1 MSTPANASAPAA
13 PIKPT
18 LGTPT
23 PSPLTV
29 MVVDDQATLR
39 AVLAAELR
47 RAGVSKVIEAG
58 DGLKALEL
66 FKKEKPDLILLDVCM
81 PGHDGY
87 WVASELRKTEV
98 GDWTPIIFLSSLDS
112 ELDVWR
118 GIEAGGDD
126 YLVKPVKSIVL
137 VAKIRAMQRLLGM
150 RRRLVALTAQ
160 LNETTKK
167 LNAAT
172 NTAPKHQLDTLTG
185 LVSRDEFDQI
195 LYDEI
200 NNARQQQKPLTL
212 MLCDI
217 DYFGP
222 YNEALGE
229 AQGDQ
234 CLREVGKLLKDVCLR
249 PTDLAFRYDGA
260 QFALILPNTPKSGAM
275 TFARALGKML
285 RNKAIANPGSPLGGL
300 TISGGIT
307 TCVPDAN
314 TSTEN
319 MLMRADES
327 LYTAKTQ
334 GRDRFFS
341 FEMQMDTV
349 EQLLNPDGL

>member
-1 MSTPANASAPAA
+1 MSNTAATTSAVRPNIGGNV
-13 PIKPT
+13 P
-18 LGTPT
+18 
-23 PSPLTV
+23 PSSLTV

-87 WVASELRKTEV
+87 WVASELRKMEE

-160 LNETTKK
+160 LSATTKK

-172 NTAPKHQLDTLTG
+172 NTAPQYKVDPLTG
-185 LVSRDEFDQI
+185 LISYEEFDQI
-195 LYDEI
+195 LYDQI
-200 NNARQQQKPLTL
+200 QTAREKQKPLTL
-212 MLCDI
+212 MLCDL

-222 YNEALGE
+222 YNEAQGE

-249 PTDLAFRYDGA
+249 PTDLALRYDGA
-260 QFALILPNTPKSGAM
+260 QLALILPDTPKSGAM
-275 TFARALGKML
+275 TFARALGAML
-285 RNKAIANPGSPLGGL
+285 RKKAIAHPASPIGPFL

-307 TCVPDAN
+307 TCVPEGN
-314 TSTEN
+314 TSTES
-319 MLMRADES
+319 MVMRADES
-327 LYTAKTQ
+327 LFTAKSQ

-349 EQLLNPDGL
+349 EQRFNT